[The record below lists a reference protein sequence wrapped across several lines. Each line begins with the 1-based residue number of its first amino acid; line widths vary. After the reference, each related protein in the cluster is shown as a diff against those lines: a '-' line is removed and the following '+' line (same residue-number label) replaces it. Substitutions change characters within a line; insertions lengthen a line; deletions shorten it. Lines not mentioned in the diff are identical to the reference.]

1 MMLKSKILKISVIP
15 LVILFVV
22 NLSTILFSNSTET
35 FEGIKIA
42 GEALNY
48 EYPSLSQLA
57 YEPSKQ
63 TDESV
68 LYFENDFLG
77 FKEALAFK
85 ESQGRY
91 DVVNKFGYMG
101 KYQFGKGTLALVG
114 VYDAK
119 EFLNS
124 PSLQE
129 KAFIANL
136 SRNKWVLR
144 KYIAA
149 YVGKKVNGILIT
161 ESGILAAAH
170 LAGPKSVKR
179 FLTSNGQ
186 YVFKDGF
193 GTSIVEYLIKF
204 KSFDV
209 SDVPENRKAKA
220 THKHL
225 I

>member
-1 MMLKSKILKISVIP
+1 MMLKSKVLQVSIAPVVLM
-15 LVILFVV
+15 FVV
-22 NLSTILFSNSTET
+22 QLFTMFFSNSTSVFEKIKTTGET
-35 FEGIKIA
+35 
-42 GEALNY
+42 LNY

-57 YEPSKQ
+57 YEPIKEE
-63 TDESV
+63 DDSV
-68 LYFENDFLG
+68 LYFDDNFLG

-91 DVVNKFGYMG
+91 NVVNKYGYMG

-119 EFLNS
+119 NFLNS

-144 KYIAA
+144 KYIDA
-149 YVGKKVNGILIT
+149 YVGKRIKGVLIT

-179 FLTSNGQ
+179 FLMTNGAS
-186 YVFKDGF
+186 VFKDGF
-193 GTSIVEYLIKF
+193 GTSIVEYMSKF
-204 KSFDV
+204 KSYDV
-209 SDVPENRKAKA
+209 SDIPENRKAKA
-220 THKHL
+220 THKNL